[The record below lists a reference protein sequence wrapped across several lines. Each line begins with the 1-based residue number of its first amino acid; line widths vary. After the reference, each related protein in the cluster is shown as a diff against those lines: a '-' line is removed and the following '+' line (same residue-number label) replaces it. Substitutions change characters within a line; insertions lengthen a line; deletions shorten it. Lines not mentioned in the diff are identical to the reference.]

1 MEYLLMIADNEQTVA
16 EASPAQIN
24 ALLERHRQ
32 FSDELHAA
40 GAWVSSQRLR
50 PSSDAATVRR
60 PGDKVVVVDGP
71 FAESKEVL
79 GGFYLIEAASMEEAL
94 GWAKKLPTLKDSAIE
109 VRPVWGTTRTR
120 RWRET

>member
-1 MEYLLMIADNEQTVA
+1 MQYMLMIMDNESTVA
-16 EASPAQIN
+16 AAPAAETA
-24 ALLERHRQ
+24 ALLERHAQ

-40 GAWVSSQRLR
+40 GAWISSHRLR
-50 PSSDAATVRR
+50 LSNEGATVRR
-60 PGDKVVVVDGP
+60 RGGKAVVVDGP

-79 GGFYLIEAASMEEAL
+79 GGFYLIEAASMEDAL
-94 GWAKKLPTLKDSAIE
+94 GWAKKLPTFEDSAIE